1 MKNVKLI
8 LSFLCSIVL
17 MVMWFSAI
25 SPQMIWINLVQSE
38 YSEPIDEKT
47 DNKYLESCG
56 PVYDWINVDRFN
68 LDKSVRSWIST
79 LFCNNF
85 YALSLIFVF
94 LLPWFSR
101 FVGLILRCINW
112 KIWISFVYSSLIWIF
127 LTFVSSWDIIL
138 SLLRWER
145 YWWDIFMLFIWLIFL
160 VIWILSFVKYCKC
173 ALLKHWRPVYA
184 KVIQFTPVKLYDIPS
199 NSVDLD
205 NFLNYWLTS
214 LTTEKCFITFD
225 DWVSLFEDCFSWSIA
240 PEIKSWWYLPIYFS
254 KDKSS
259 YWIDYNWFKKREP
272 ANYLQKNLD
281 FYWLDDFPLRR
292 KLHLLSKKWVLFD
305 LFVIILLL
313 IFWLL
318 FLTLW
323 LTWKDSWY
331 STSNFFAVVFWFI
344 FLVSII
350 SIWMKTV
357 QKINFNNKIK
367 RLKELKWKYLKIN
380 SIVENRR
387 ILWNYRSYYLVVSDW
402 KKSYRSENF
411 STNNIHDLLMVWDS
425 VMFYKSDDSDEY
437 FIDIEDCCPSE
448 KSDPFVANEEQYDE
462 KEKMDKKIN
471 SSKWT
476 VWTVISDIEFAKKVL
491 KK

>member
-240 PEIKSWWYLPIYFS
+240 
-254 KDKSS
+254 
-259 YWIDYNWFKKREP
+259 
-272 ANYLQKNLD
+272 
-281 FYWLDDFPLRR
+281 LR
-292 KLHLLSKKWVLFD
+292 
-305 LFVIILLL
+305 
-313 IFWLL
+313 
-318 FLTLW
+318 
-323 LTWKDSWY
+323 
-331 STSNFFAVVFWFI
+331 
-344 FLVSII
+344 
-350 SIWMKTV
+350 
-357 QKINFNNKIK
+357 
-367 RLKELKWKYLKIN
+367 
-380 SIVENRR
+380 
-387 ILWNYRSYYLVVSDW
+387 
-402 KKSYRSENF
+402 
-411 STNNIHDLLMVWDS
+411 
-425 VMFYKSDDSDEY
+425 
-437 FIDIEDCCPSE
+437 
-448 KSDPFVANEEQYDE
+448 
-462 KEKMDKKIN
+462 
-471 SSKWT
+471 
-476 VWTVISDIEFAKKVL
+476 
-491 KK
+491 